1 MISGALFLKKDIY
14 FKNIFCKYVKR
25 LIITFYLWSL
35 IYSIFSNLS
44 NRNKKHFILKFL
56 SGHYHLWYLLTSSG
70 LYIITPFL
78 REIIK
83 NEKLLTVFI
92 ILFVIFSFIIP
103 NFILFI
109 YYYSYELYI
118 SINNI
123 NYCLDLNSPRGYVF
137 YYVIG
142 YYLNYKYNISRR
154 KTIIIYLF
162 GILGMFFTTVISHKI
177 TIMMQ
182 KKMNFFTQKN
192 INVLIF
198 TISIFIFFKQNF
210 NISNLNKKNLIRN
223 ISNHTFGIYLI
234 HPLIIE
240 FLFLKVF
247 SFSKNLNLIYHIP
260 LMSLII
266 YIISLLIAIIIK
278 KLPFIGNFLF

>member
-1 MISGALFLKKDIY
+1 MAAISENNSGDTR
-14 FKNIFCKYVKR
+14 N
-25 LIITFYLWSL
+25 ITFLLWSL

-44 NRNKKHFILKFL
+44 NRNIKHFIFKFL
-56 SGHYHLWYLLTSSG
+56 SGHYHLWYLLTSTG

-83 NEKLLTVFI
+83 NEKLLKAFI
-92 ILFVIFSFIIP
+92 ILFVIFSFILP
-103 NFILFI
+103 NFIQFL

-118 SINNI
+118 PINHI
-123 NYCLDLNSPRGYVF
+123 NYCLDLNSPRGYIF

-142 YYLNYKYNISRR
+142 YYLNYKYNINRS

-162 GILGMFFTTVISHKI
+162 GILGMYFTTVISHKI
-177 TIMMQ
+177 TVMMQ
-182 KKMNFFTQKN
+182 TKMNFFSQKN

-223 ISNHTFGIYLI
+223 ISIHTFGIYLI
-234 HPLIIE
+234 HPLIKE
-240 FLFLKVF
+240 YVFLKVF
-247 SFSKNLNLIYHIP
+247 SFSKNSNLIYHIP

-266 YIISLLIAIIIK
+266 YILSLLIVIIIK
-278 KLPFIGNFLF
+278 KLPLIGNLLF